1 MNAPGKKSYPISSF
15 TWLLVYKNQTDATKG
30 KQLVAFLKWYLH
42 NGGKSAADLLYAPL
56 PTEVVKML
64 DKQVAEIKLAGM

>member
-1 MNAPGKKSYPISSF
+1 MLFRSSF

-30 KQLVAFLKWYLH
+30 KQLVAFIKWYLH

-56 PTEVVKML
+56 PNEVVKML